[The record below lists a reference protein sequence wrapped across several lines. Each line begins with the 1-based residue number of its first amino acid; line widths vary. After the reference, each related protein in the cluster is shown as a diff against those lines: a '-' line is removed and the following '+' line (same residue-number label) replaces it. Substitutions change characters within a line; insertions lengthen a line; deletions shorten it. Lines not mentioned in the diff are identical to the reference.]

1 MLLSSTHGSIL
12 RDNEIKGE
20 NLMTEH
26 TLISYDR
33 SQAVKDFISLVRDM
47 RENQKQYFQIRSR
60 YYLAESK
67 GLEARVDRALQWFA
81 EEGERI

>member
-1 MLLSSTHGSIL
+1 
-12 RDNEIKGE
+12 
-20 NLMTEH
+20 MTEH

-47 RENQKQYFQIRSR
+47 RENQKQYAQTRSR

-67 GLEARVDRALQWFA
+67 GLEARVDRALRWFA
-81 EEGERI
+81 EEGEF

>member
-1 MLLSSTHGSIL
+1 
-12 RDNEIKGE
+12 
-20 NLMTEH
+20 MTEH

-47 RENQKQYFQIRSR
+47 RENQKQYFQTRSR

-67 GLEARVDRALQWFA
+67 GLEARVDRALRWFA
-81 EEGERI
+81 EEGEF

>member
-1 MLLSSTHGSIL
+1 
-12 RDNEIKGE
+12 
-20 NLMTEH
+20 MTEH